1 METPELKNRIV
12 ISKKNSNT
20 SKKLLDTLNSIS
32 NEDINNVG
40 DAIIEKMNQ
49 PVHDL
54 DWAKRVIYDE
64 DESIEHYENYREAL
78 DILANSG
85 DSFLFMEF

>member
-12 ISKKNSNT
+12 ISKKNWNT

-32 NEDINNVG
+32 NEDINIVG
-40 DAIIEKMNQ
+40 DAMVEKMNQ

-54 DWAKRVIYDE
+54 DWAKRAIYDE

>member
-1 METPELKNRIV
+1 
-12 ISKKNSNT
+12 
-20 SKKLLDTLNSIS
+20 
-32 NEDINNVG
+32 
-40 DAIIEKMNQ
+40 MNQ